1 MRSIA
6 ALVVL
11 AAGISAPAHGQVQ
24 LVTAEEARA
33 SEATPMLMPRAVP
46 VPDAPQIEII
56 SPDIKGAVTSPT
68 KVQLRFRAVPPA
80 TPKPDSFKAL
90 YGAFRLDITSRL
102 LEVAKPTMEGLTL
115 EQASLP
121 SGSHRIFLEIQDSV
135 GRTGTQ
141 LLSVTVN

>member
-1 MRSIA
+1 MRFIA

-11 AAGISAPAHGQVQ
+11 SGAVSLPVHGQVQ

-33 SEATPMLMPRAVP
+33 SEAAAMLMPRAVP
-46 VPDAPQIEII
+46 VPDAPQIVIV
-56 SPDIKGAVTSPT
+56 SPDLKGAVSSPT
-68 KVQLRFRAVPPA
+68 KVQLRFRAVSPA
-80 TPKPDSFKAL
+80 TPKPESFKAL
-90 YGAFRLDITSRL
+90 YGAFRVDITSRL
-102 LEVAKPTMEGLTL
+102 LEVARPTAEGLTL

-121 SGSHRIFLEIQDSV
+121 SGWHRIFLEIQDSA